1 MGIFGKTKEK
11 EIIIEAVSN
20 EEEILKKHIL
30 EILTRKDTTIKVLS
44 LDGRF
49 IISSTYDG
57 IEVHILVD
65 GVAEIIKVK
74 AIKDGASINSFIDV
88 KSKSSIHK
96 LRGKFIDQI
105 IKVIIVWIEKDR
117 LAYEKSLFN
126 EMSILEYVGELI
138 DMLPKKEDTEV
149 KKSLK

>member
-11 EIIIEAVSN
+11 EIIIETVSN